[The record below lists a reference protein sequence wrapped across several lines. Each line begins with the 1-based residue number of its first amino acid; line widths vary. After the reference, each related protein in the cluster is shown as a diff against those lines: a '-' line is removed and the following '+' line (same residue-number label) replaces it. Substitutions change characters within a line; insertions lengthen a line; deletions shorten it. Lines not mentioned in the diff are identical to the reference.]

1 MSSITLPGPIAFV
14 FSGGAAR
21 SSAQVGMLRATLA
34 AGLLPQLV
42 VGSSTGALNAAA
54 TAISIDTAAD
64 VLERVWIDL
73 GNDAKLTT
81 VWRSAVRGI
90 ASTQGKRTGAI
101 LRKHLATALPDLS
114 MADLSMADLSMADL
128 SMDDAPLGLT
138 LVATDLA
145 TGLATQ
151 CATGTVLDAVM
162 ACTALPVILPPT
174 PHGDTYLIDGGVAA
188 NVPVTQAVEQG
199 ARSIVLFDTG
209 ASAVPDDQVEDV
221 TWYDV
226 MALAYSHM
234 IRGQAAHDLARVA
247 HEVPVVV
254 VSYARGNPFDLTEVA
269 AHIAAGEMTAESVL
283 NKHRAIKRPGIY
295 GPVIGLESDERLVS
309 LYR

>member
-21 SSAQVGMLRATLA
+21 SAAQVGMLRATLA

-101 LRKHLATALPDLS
+101 LRKHLATALPNLS
-114 MADLSMADLSMADL
+114 MANLSMANL
-128 SMDDAPLGLT
+128 SMDDVPLGLT

-162 ACTALPVILPPT
+162 ACAALPVK
-174 PHGDTYLIDGGVAA
+174 
-188 NVPVTQAVEQG
+188 
-199 ARSIVLFDTG
+199 
-209 ASAVPDDQVEDV
+209 
-221 TWYDV
+221 
-226 MALAYSHM
+226 ALAYSHM

-269 AHIAAGEMTAESVL
+269 AHIAAGELTAESVL
-283 NKHRAIKRPGIY
+283 NKHRAVKRPGIY

>member
-73 GNDAKLTT
+73 
-81 VWRSAVRGI
+81 
-90 ASTQGKRTGAI
+90 
-101 LRKHLATALPDLS
+101 
-114 MADLSMADLSMADL
+114 
-128 SMDDAPLGLT
+128 
-138 LVATDLA
+138 A

-162 ACTALPVILPPT
+162 ACAALPVIV
-174 PHGDTYLIDGGVAA
+174 D
-188 NVPVTQAVEQG
+188 
-199 ARSIVLFDTG
+199 
-209 ASAVPDDQVEDV
+209 
-221 TWYDV
+221 
-226 MALAYSHM
+226 
-234 IRGQAAHDLARVA
+234 
-247 HEVPVVV
+247 
-254 VSYARGNPFDLTEVA
+254 
-269 AHIAAGEMTAESVL
+269 
-283 NKHRAIKRPGIY
+283 RPRY
-295 GPVIGLESDERLVS
+295 PLL
-309 LYR
+309 

>member
-21 SSAQVGMLRATLA
+21 SAAQVGMLRATLA

-42 VGSSTGALNAAA
+42 AGSSTGALNAAA

-101 LRKHLATALPDLS
+101 LRKHLATALPDL
-114 MADLSMADLSMADL
+114 A
-128 SMDDAPLGLT
+128 MDDAPLGLT

-151 CATGTVLDAVM
+151 CTTGTVLDAVM

-188 NVPVTQAVEQG
+188 NVPVTQAVERG

-254 VSYARGNPFDLTEVA
+254 VSYARGNQFDLTEVA
-269 AHIAAGEMTAESVL
+269 AHITAGEMTAESVL
-283 NKHRAIKRPGIY
+283 NKRRAVKRPGIY